1 MQPPVSTPE
10 PGSALHPADV
20 LTALKKR
27 SRTLAGL
34 SITHGYHATAAGKAL
49 RTPWPAVE
57 AIIARETGAWPWD
70 IWTSRYT
77 ANGEPIGQTRR

>member
-10 PGSALHPADV
+10 PGSAWHPADA

-34 SITHGYHATAAGKAL
+34 SITHGYHATAAGRAL
-49 RTPWPAVE
+49 RTP
-57 AIIARETGAWPWD
+57 
-70 IWTSRYT
+70 
-77 ANGEPIGQTRR
+77 